1 MQEVRRPSLPVGYAF
16 GGVAPIRKAVYVT
29 EATEVYELEGA
40 DEPRG
45 VLLLVR
51 ADEAARTG
59 EWLSAQLPRMLTV
72 ARRLPESECPRGR
85 SGFALALRGERI
97 PDGGMNAPSD
107 ALERL
112 FHGYFELVERT
123 AATGLF
129 PRFVPALTWASTAE
143 GSVCTLTA
151 DHSPHAEP
159 ERVRETARAFYRAV
173 SGIDPVAASGGAAP
187 LARWSKFASA
197 ELSRVVDR
205 CLAPP
210 TGREAITTFA
220 ALARA
225 LGKGAPSGA
234 AANEAPRAAP
244 VPSEFARGMKKVAG
258 MRDLKALLER
268 EVIGPLRDPEPYKK
282 YGLSI
287 PNGVLM
293 YGPPGCG
300 KTYIARQLAEE
311 LGHYFVEVI
320 PSEVAG
326 IYVHQSVLK
335 IRELFDAAAEQA
347 PAVVFIDEFEALVPA
362 REQLG
367 GHQQYKSEE
376 VNEFLAQLGTCAER
390 NVFVIAATNRPEKI
404 DAAVRRTGRLDK
416 HVYVGPP
423 DVDARREML
432 SLHLEGRPMAP
443 DLDLGALAAMLD
455 GYSSSDLRF
464 LVDEAAR
471 DALRSRADIGRAC
484 FVSAMGRVR
493 ASVTPQIAAQYQS
506 IEERGA

>member
-1 MQEVRRPSLPVGYAF
+1 MGYAF
-16 GGVAPIRKAVYVT
+16 GGVAPVCRASYVT
-29 EATEVYELEGA
+29 DATEVYELEGSG
-40 DEPRG
+40 ERRG

-51 ADEAARTG
+51 SEDAART
-59 EWLSAQLPRMLTV
+59 EAWLKAQDPRMLTV
-72 ARRLPESECPRGR
+72 TRRLAEAECPRGR
-85 SGFALALRGERI
+85 SVFALALRGNIIRENGLDS
-97 PDGGMNAPSD
+97 PAD

-112 FHGYFELVERT
+112 FHGYVDLVERT
-123 AATGLF
+123 STTGLF
-129 PRFVPALTWASTAE
+129 PRFVPALTWASAAE
-143 GSVCTLTA
+143 GSVCTLLPDA
-151 DHSPHAEP
+151 PPPSEP
-159 ERVRETARAFYRAV
+159 ERVRETARAFYRSAT
-173 SGIDPVAASGGAAP
+173 GIDPASSENAPAP
-187 LARWSKFASA
+187 LSRWSKFASA

-210 TGREAITTFA
+210 NGREAITSFG

-225 LGKGAPSGA
+225 LGRADAGATT
-234 AANEAPRAAP
+234 ANDTRPAVPP
-244 VPSEFARGMKKVAG
+244 PSEFARGMKKVAG
-258 MRDLKALLER
+258 MRDLKELLEQ
-268 EVIGPLRDPEPYKK
+268 EVIAPLRDPEPYKK

-326 IYVHQSVLK
+326 IYVHQSVIK

-347 PAVVFIDEFEALVPA
+347 PAVVFIDEFEALVPP

-404 DAAVRRTGRLDK
+404 DPAVRRTGRLDK

-423 DVDARREML
+423 DADARREML
-432 SLHLEGRPMAP
+432 GLHLEGRPVAP
-443 DLDLGALAAMLD
+443 DLDLAALAEMLD
-455 GYSSSDLRF
+455 GYSASDLRF

-471 DALRSRADIGRAC
+471 DALRARTDIGRAC

-493 ASVTPQIAAQYQS
+493 ASVTPQVAAQYQS